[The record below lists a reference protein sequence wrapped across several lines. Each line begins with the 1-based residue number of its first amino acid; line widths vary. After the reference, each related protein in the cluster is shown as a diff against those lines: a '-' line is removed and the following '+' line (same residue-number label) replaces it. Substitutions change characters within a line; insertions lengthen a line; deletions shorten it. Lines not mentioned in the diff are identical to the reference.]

1 MLIQLHAQLSVVF
14 IFIHICLVFYCRLSM
29 HVYTK
34 GYWRHLAQ
42 SWESHAWY
50 NLHSEPSISL
60 SLFSG
65 SGTSPAEVESRWDVV
80 ASWIWFQT
88 SGKSHFSHL
97 ATCQGLLGGRKHN
110 EKVVGFIHAWFSSLP
125 PKTLV
130 FTPTTICLSWPG
142 VLVWFFFLLLLV
154 TFSGNLSCDKILI
167 Q

>member
-1 MLIQLHAQLSVVF
+1 MGAFQ
-14 IFIHICLVFYCRLSM
+14 HITSGINKWWLSM